1 MIERGHLQTSF
12 EHLEAARLYSEL
24 RVEGETKGW
33 HERSTKIRAVLAAFD
48 RLTPRR
54 ECE

>member
-1 MIERGHLQTSF
+1 
-12 EHLEAARLYSEL
+12 L